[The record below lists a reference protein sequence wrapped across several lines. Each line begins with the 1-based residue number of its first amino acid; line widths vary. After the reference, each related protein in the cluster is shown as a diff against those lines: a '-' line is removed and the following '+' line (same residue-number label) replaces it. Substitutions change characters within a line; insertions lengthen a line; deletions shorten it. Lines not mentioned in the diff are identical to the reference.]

1 MSCGKSIAR
10 VNLTSKFTGD
20 SAYVNPRSIKSQRDE
35 AVHPPL
41 NLSWP
46 RPLIRVGEISKWLF
60 ILPGLLLV
68 GLFTVPLLA
77 LTMRAV
83 NANFWQYALSEQ
95 AIAALR
101 LSLGTSLATVAIT
114 IVGGTP
120 LAYMLARWR
129 FASKSHVEVLI
140 DLPIALPPA
149 VAGIALLM
157 AFGQQGL
164 LGPFL
169 SSLHIHL
176 PFTAAAVVIAQT
188 FVAAPLYVRSARI
201 GFAAI
206 DVQIEEAARVE
217 GANQWQLFSYIMFP
231 LAGRALFS
239 GIILT
244 WTRALGEFGATMLF
258 AGNLEGITQTM
269 PLAIY
274 LGFEHNLGV
283 AVALSMML
291 IAFSVAVLGITRKL
305 EKHEN

>member
-1 MSCGKSIAR
+1 

-20 SAYVNPRSIKSQRDE
+20 SAYVAPRSHKGQGDE
-35 AVHPPL
+35 AVHPS
-41 NLSWP
+41 LSLPWP
-46 RPLIRVGEISKWLF
+46 RPLARIGGISTWLL
-60 ILPGLLLV
+60 ILPGLILV
-68 GLFTVPLLA
+68 GLFAVPLLA
-77 LTMRAV
+77 LTMRAI
-83 NANFWQYALSEQ
+83 NADFLQNMLSEQ
-95 AIAALR
+95 ALAALC
-101 LSLGTSLATVAIT
+101 LSLTTSLITVVIT
-114 IVGGTP
+114 ILGGTP
-120 LAYMLARWR
+120 LAYILARWNFR
-129 FASKSHVEVLI
+129 SKSYLEVLI
-140 DLPIALPPA
+140 DLPIVLPPA
-149 VAGIALLM
+149 VAGIALLV

-164 LGPFL
+164 LGPIL
-169 SSLHIHL
+169 NSLHIHV

-201 GFAAI
+201 GFAEI

-217 GANQWQLFSYIMFP
+217 GANQWQLFSYIMLP

-274 LGFEHNLGV
+274 LGFERNLGV
-283 AVALSMML
+283 AIALSMML
-291 IAFSVAVLGITRKL
+291 IVFSVAVLGITRKL